1 VIKQPNNSV
10 VNAVREEV
18 NGTVEVTF
26 KAPISENDFT
36 MYTNI
41 ISEFRP
47 EPSDV
52 PYIFGKFKVVKDG
65 NEYKIVSEKPLTL
78 LEYFKLL
85 KNDTDFE
92 GYIEDK
98 LVLVNPA
105 TINKILSEAHVIR
118 YYSNK
123 KVQVS
128 FSYHNSAGCTVTE
141 LIEIE
146 LENKYSPT
154 KQNTLD
160 DATIRMYVNVKKQ
173 AYAGCESLIRKIIEK
188 LHDVDISDPDPNML
202 LRFIK
207 QGIEF
212 RKRGLAPGI
221 DVTLRSGNFEKIMD
235 VLSKEFKLDVKDI
248 DAIKSKGVAKI
259 YYNEYYDTLEVRPL

>member
-1 VIKQPNNSV
+1 
-10 VNAVREEV
+10 
-18 NGTVEVTF
+18 
-26 KAPISENDFT
+26 

-41 ISEFRP
+41 ISELRP

-52 PYIFGKFKVVKDG
+52 PYIFGKFKIVKDG

-78 LEYFKLL
+78 LEYFNLL
-85 KNDTDFE
+85 KDDADFE

-128 FSYHNSAGCTVTE
+128 FSYHNSAGCTITE

-160 DATIRMYVNVKKQ
+160 DAIVRMYVNVKKK
-173 AYAGCESLIRKIIEK
+173 AYAACESLIRRIIEW
-188 LHDVDISDPDPNML
+188 LHNVDVSDPNPDML
-202 LRFIK
+202 VRLIK

-212 RKRGLAPGI
+212 RKHGHAPSI
-221 DVTLRSGNFEKIMD
+221 EVTLRSGNFEKIMD
-235 VLSKEFKLDVKDI
+235 VLSKEFKLDVKNI
-248 DAIKSKGVAKI
+248 DTIKSKGVAKI
-259 YYNEYYDTLEVRPL
+259 YYNEYYGTLEVRPL